1 MRPKL
6 IRLGG
11 LVPWRT
17 DQNPSEPSLHAP
29 YMAAVADP
37 RCGDDPAIPNNK
49 KNNGPVTLR
58 VRAEAAGPCGCSGGP
73 GT

>member
-1 MRPKL
+1 
-6 IRLGG
+6 
-11 LVPWRT
+11 
-17 DQNPSEPSLHAP
+17 
-29 YMAAVADP
+29 MAAVADP

-73 GT
+73 RTLGQRNITSARERACEPFHKWRF